1 MNPSEIVSLPNK
13 WSLLMKKYGIPARA
27 VASKAGVNLPHLYN
41 VLRGRSSPT
50 LEYVAKIEDTLSSI
64 INERE
69 NIEVEQP
76 FPPPRSPM
84 PDLD

>member
-13 WSLLMKKYGIPARA
+13 WALLMKKYGIPARS
-27 VASKAGVNLPHLYN
+27 VASEAGVNLPHFYN

-50 LEYVAKIEDTLSSI
+50 LEYVAKIENTLAGI

-69 NIEVEQP
+69 NIDVGQP
-76 FPPPRSPM
+76 FGQEKE
-84 PDLD
+84 